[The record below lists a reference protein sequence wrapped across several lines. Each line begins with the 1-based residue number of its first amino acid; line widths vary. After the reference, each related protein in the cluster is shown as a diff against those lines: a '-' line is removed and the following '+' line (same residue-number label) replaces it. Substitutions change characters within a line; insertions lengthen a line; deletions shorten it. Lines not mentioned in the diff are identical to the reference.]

1 MKAAVISIDGKKI
14 SDIKLPEQFSA
25 EVDNEIIKRAVL
37 AIQSAKVQP
46 KSNYLMAGR
55 GNTSV
60 YVGARGKPATHR
72 GINVEKA
79 RKPRLK
85 NRRFLISGNVA
96 GIPGVVGGPKAHPPK
111 IEKVWEEKI
120 NRKEKRRATNSAIAA
135 SANAELVKARGHI
148 FPQGM
153 AFPIVVES
161 KFEQL
166 AKTKDVAQV
175 LEKIGLYNDVLKVKS
190 KKRVRAGKGKKRGRV
205 YKIGK
210 SVLIVAAN
218 TGKLYK
224 GARNII
230 GVEVIAAA
238 NLNANVLAPGTLPGR
253 LTLYTE
259 GAIREM
265 AQGKQIYEK
274 PGHEFN
280 DFEKKERKNAR
291 AEKNAKETVK
301 VKAA

>member
-1 MKAAVISIDGKKI
+1 MKTTILSLEGKKL
-14 SDIKLPEQFSA
+14 SDIELPEQFSA
-25 EVDNEIIKRAVL
+25 EIDNELIKRAVL

-55 GNTSV
+55 DNTSV
-60 YVGARGKPATHR
+60 YVGARGKPATMR

-85 NRRFLISGNVA
+85 NHRFLISGHVA

-135 SANAELVKARGHI
+135 SANAEIVKARGHI
-148 FPQGM
+148 FPQGTS
-153 AFPIVVES
+153 FPIVVES

-166 AKTKDVAQV
+166 AKTKDVAAV
-175 LEKIGLYNDVLKVKS
+175 LEKIGLYDDVLKVKS

-205 YKIGK
+205 YKVGK

-218 TGKLYK
+218 TEKLYK

-259 GAIREM
+259 SAIKEM
-265 AQGKQIYEK
+265 GEGKETYEK
-274 PGHEFN
+274 PAHVF
-280 DFEKKERKNAR
+280 DDSEKKERKSSR
-291 AEKNAKETVK
+291 ANRNSQQAAK